1 MHAIYRSIPQRSW
14 DAIVGGVSRLK
25 GQDVGGQLGW
35 VLQALLIEPED
46 AEEFFEQNL
55 EPLGEFAE
63 PSISDMMGSTIP
75 TLSAMGKDAVL
86 DTIATWLEYQAK
98 KTNGLAG
105 LTTRIYEINYRLGV
119 WMDAVIVEDV
129 ARRSDSLPTFSRSGI
144 RYLAVVEL
152 AKKYS
157 LGNVLSRKETELLES
172 VSQSADDSSY
182 LSAAFWYLAANITAT
197 PYARLDLIS
206 TTEIGSIID
215 VLTDASMRPVS
226 LTDQS
231 IMRKATSV
239 ELAVLA
245 ADAIR
250 RFRL

>member
-1 MHAIYRSIPQRSW
+1 
-14 DAIVGGVSRLK
+14 
-25 GQDVGGQLGW
+25 
-35 VLQALLIEPED
+35 
-46 AEEFFEQNL
+46 
-55 EPLGEFAE
+55 
-63 PSISDMMGSTIP
+63 MMGSTIP

-144 RYLAVVEL
+144 RYFAVVEL

>member
-1 MHAIYRSIPQRSW
+1 MVWI
-14 DAIVGGVSRLK
+14 
-25 GQDVGGQLGW
+25 
-35 VLQALLIEPED
+35 LQALLIEPED
-46 AEEFFEQNL
+46 AEDFFEQSL

-98 KTNGLAG
+98 KTDGLAG
-105 LTTRIYEINYRLGV
+105 LTTQIYEINYRLGV
-119 WMDAVIVEDV
+119 WMDAVIIEDV
-129 ARRSDSLPTFSRSGI
+129 ARMSDSLPTFSRRGI
-144 RYLAVVEL
+144 RYLAVVKL

-157 LGNVLSRKETELLES
+157 LGNVLSREETELLES
-172 VSQSADDSSY
+172 VARSADDSSY
-182 LSAAFWYLAANITAT
+182 LSTAFWYLTANITAPPT
-197 PYARLDLIS
+197 LRFELVS
-206 TTEIGSIID
+206 TTEIGSVID

-231 IMRKATSV
+231 ILRNATSV

>member
-25 GQDVGGQLGW
+25 GQDVGGRLDW
-35 VLQALLIEPED
+35 VLQALLIEPEA
-46 AEEFFEQNL
+46 AEDFFERNL
-55 EPLGEFAE
+55 EPLGESAG
-63 PSISDMMGSTIP
+63 SGVYGLMGSTIP
-75 TLSAMGKDAVL
+75 TLSAMSKDAVL

-105 LTTRIYEINYRLGV
+105 LTTQIYEINYRLGV

-172 VSQSADDSSY
+172 VARSADDSSY
-182 LSAAFWYLAANITAT
+182 LSTAFWYLTANITAPPT
-197 PYARLDLIS
+197 LRFELVS
-206 TTEIGSIID
+206 TTEIGSVID

-226 LTDQS
+226 LADQS
-231 IMRKATSV
+231 ILRKATSV
-239 ELAVLA
+239 EIAALA

-250 RFRL
+250 RFGF